1 MQIKLIIAERD
12 DRYRD
17 MITRFLEKNHLDTLE
32 IFSFSGPELLRN
44 FLAGENADVIL
55 LDRSFGIEASE
66 LAAYGKVAC
75 LCDSESEETKTPVRT
90 IAKYKKPDL
99 IYNDILDLYAESG
112 SRVSSRS
119 GNKGSC
125 NLILITS
132 FSGGNG
138 ASTYAAACAKKS
150 AAHNKRTLYLNL
162 EPTGSSADFFSGT
175 GSYSFEDL
183 IFALK
188 SQRVDVG
195 LKMKSTVRE
204 DKSGVF
210 YFEPCSSAMYMLEL
224 GQEDIL
230 RILNILSTGG
240 DYENV
245 VVDMDFRLD
254 TDFMEIM
261 NCMDKIVLVENGGT
275 TANTKFART
284 ADAVKILEGQT
295 KCSVMNKMC
304 IFYNNFSSSES
315 SSEIQGFS
323 IPVLGKLPPVKH
335 AVTRKIVD
343 YMVGQDVIFGSLLE

>member
-1 MQIKLIIAERD
+1 MQIKLIIAEQD
-12 DRYRD
+12 ERYRD

-32 IFSFSGPELLRN
+32 IFSFSKPELLKS
-44 FLAGENADVIL
+44 FLADGVADVIL
-55 LDRSFGIEASE
+55 VDKNFGVEASE
-66 LAAYGKVAC
+66 LSAYGKVAY
-75 LCDSESEETKTPVRT
+75 LCDSESEEAKTPVRS

-99 IYNDILDLYAESG
+99 IYNDVLDLYAESG
-112 SRVSSRS
+112 SRVFRRS
-119 GNKGSC
+119 VNGGSC
-125 NLILITS
+125 NLILVTS

-138 ASTYAAACAKKS
+138 ASTFAAALAKKS
-150 AAHNKRTLYLNL
+150 ASENKKTLYLNL

-175 GSYSFEDL
+175 GSYGFEDL

-230 RILNILSTGG
+230 KILNLLSGSG

-245 VVDMDFRLD
+245 IVDVNFRLN
-254 TDFMEIM
+254 TDFLEIM
-261 NCMDKIVLVENGGT
+261 NCMDRIVLVENGGV
-275 TANTKFART
+275 TANTKFERT
-284 ADAVKILEGQT
+284 VEAIKILENQT
-295 KCSVMNKMC
+295 KCRVIGKMSVL
-304 IFYNNFSSSES
+304 YNNFSSSES
-315 SSEIQGFS
+315 SSEIRGIS
-323 IPVLGKLPPVKH
+323 MPVLGKIPPVKH

-343 YMVGQDVIFGSLLE
+343 YMVNQNGIFDSLLG